1 MRRTMQIGRLS
12 QRVTI
17 YTFIE
22 AEDEMGQSSQQLSPV
37 ATVWC
42 DIRPIRG
49 NEFYE
54 LKKIQSKVT
63 HRCYIRYQD
72 IFADMNSNWYLEL
85 DGKVFDI
92 DSVFDV
98 DYEHKMLEIRCYER
112 VNKEG
117 HDIEEPPTPTPTPDP
132 DPVEPSGE
140 DTPTEPTED
149 PVEPGG
155 NEEEQTDG

>member
-1 MRRTMQIGRLS
+1 MRRTMNIGRLS
-12 QRVTI
+12 TRIAICKFVD
-17 YTFIE
+17 
-22 AEDEMGQSSQQLSPV
+22 AEDEMGQSTQKLSKI
-37 ATVWC
+37 AEVWG
-42 DIRPIRG
+42 DISPIRG

-63 HRCYIRYQD
+63 HKCYVRWYAAYAD
-72 IFADMNSNWYLEL
+72 INSNWFLML
-85 DGKVFDI
+85 DDKVFDI
-92 DSVFDV
+92 DSAIDV

-117 HDIEEPPTPTPTPDP
+117 HDIEELPTPTPTPDP

-149 PVEPGG
+149 PEEGG
-155 NEEEQTDG
+155 SEEELTNG